1 MTLLVADR
9 TATDLPLPVT
19 RWLEV
24 AVSDHPDQVETIT
37 LAGPVRLRRGR
48 LRLHG
53 DTTMRF
59 RLGHGYVSDI
69 RMGMGPITVM
79 RGLDALVDGTG
90 ITVVGGRPST
100 GLEIDQGT
108 FLALWCQ
115 SLLFPASWAALPGMR
130 WTPVGPDEVLVALPF
145 RGSIETATLRFDAHG
160 SALPIAFEADRYR
173 AAGSPKLG
181 WRVEY
186 LDWHWRDGLVLPTRL
201 RVQWA
206 DEPEPWLELRVESIV
221 PNEPIETHE
230 DRARAAIA
238 TATRGA

>member
-1 MTLLVADR
+1 
-9 TATDLPLPVT
+9 
-19 RWLEV
+19 
-24 AVSDHPDQVETIT
+24 VETIT

-48 LRLHG
+48 LRLRG

-69 RMGMGPITVM
+69 RIGIGPITAM

-90 ITVVGGRPST
+90 ITVVGGTPST
-100 GLEIDQGT
+100 GPEIDQGT

-115 SLLFPASWAALPGMR
+115 SLLFPASWAVLPGMR

-145 RGSIETATLRFDAHG
+145 HGSIETVTLRFDSHG

-173 AAGSPKLG
+173 EVGRPKIG
-181 WRVEY
+181 WRAEY
-186 LDWHWRDGLVLPTRL
+186 LAWHWRDGLVLPTRL

-206 DEPEPWLELRVESIV
+206 DETEPWLDLRVESIV
-221 PNEPIETHE
+221 PNEPIEPHE
-230 DRARAAIA
+230 DRARTAIA
-238 TATRGA
+238 TATSGA